1 MGATL
6 ASAAASV
13 HKGIEQGH
21 AYRVFGDG
29 FGVPLNAKAKGAG
42 AVNGQRFDQSIR
54 GRGLNGHAVAHPV
67 NTLQVQLGSL
77 YINNF
82 NLYNQVYQVQAQA
95 EGWGR
100 SNPQDV
106 GRLFVRNS
114 DNDMIPVSTI
124 ALQMPMNSCR

>member
-1 MGATL
+1 MRIFLLSTHRGPL
-6 ASAAASV
+6 VLMLFLMMSD
-13 HKGIEQGH
+13 
-21 AYRVFGDG
+21 VF
-29 FGVPLNAKAKGAG
+29 
-42 AVNGQRFDQSIR
+42 
-54 GRGLNGHAVAHPV
+54 

-100 SNPQDV
+100 SNPQDI

-114 DNDMIPVSTI
+114 DNEMYLRCRQIDMQNHVHTKPT
-124 ALQMPMNSCR
+124 MPTHHNGGGQQA